1 MRSFFHRIAPTG
13 NEPFW
18 LIAGLGNPG
27 RKHESNWHNCGFMV
41 LDILAGR
48 HQISVDRLRHQG
60 LVGQGRVAGR
70 KSILLK
76 PLTYMNLS
84 GDAVAM
90 ALAYYKVLPARCL
103 VIYDDVD
110 LSVGQIRIRESGGA
124 GSHNGM
130 RSVIDRLDREDFP
143 RIRVGIGPKPE
154 AWDIADYVLS
164 DIPASQRELMD
175 ETLNKAADAVEM
187 LLGEELEK
195 AMNYFNRR

>member
-48 HQISVDRLRHQG
+48 HQIPVDRLRHKG
-60 LVGQGRVAGR
+60 LTGQGRIADR
-70 KSILLK
+70 KSVLLK

-84 GDAVAM
+84 GDAVA
-90 ALAYYKVLPARCL
+90 AAVAYYKVLPACCL

-110 LSVGQIRIRESGGA
+110 IPVGQIRIRESGGA

-130 RSVIDRLDREDFP
+130 RSVIDRLGREDFP
-143 RIRVGIGPKPE
+143 RIRLGIGPKPE

-164 DIPASQRELMD
+164 DIPALQRELMAK
-175 ETLNKAADAVEM
+175 TLNKAADAVEM
-187 LLGEELEK
+187 LLGEGLEK
-195 AMNYFNRR
+195 TMNYFNRR

>member
-48 HQISVDRLRHQG
+48 HQIPVDRLRHKG
-60 LVGQGRVAGR
+60 LTGQGRIAGR
-70 KSILLK
+70 KSVLLK

-84 GDAVAM
+84 GDAVA
-90 ALAYYKVLPARCL
+90 AAVAYYKVLPACCL

-110 LSVGQIRIRESGGA
+110 IPVGQIRIRESGGA

-130 RSVIDRLDREDFP
+130 RSVIDRLGREDFP
-143 RIRVGIGPKPE
+143 RIRLGIGPKPE

-164 DIPASQRELMD
+164 DIPALQRELMAK
-175 ETLNKAADAVEM
+175 TLNKAADAVEM
-187 LLGEELEK
+187 LLGEGLEK
-195 AMNYFNRR
+195 TMNYFNRR

>member
-1 MRSFFHRIAPTG
+1 
-13 NEPFW
+13 
-18 LIAGLGNPG
+18 
-27 RKHESNWHNCGFMV
+27 MV

-48 HQISVDRLRHQG
+48 HQISVDRLRHKG